1 MLAAELL
8 LVVAAE
14 GADCRR
20 TSLPLLDLFIV
31 LKFLSLHLEVV
42 VFLTASAPLEAHLL
56 LCILAVHKRL
66 NTLLLLLYSHILIKL
81 CQLF

>member
-8 LVVAAE
+8 LVVATE
-14 GADCRR
+14 GADCRW
-20 TSLPLLDLFIV
+20 TCLPMLDFVMV

-56 LCILAVHKRL
+56 LCILAVHERL
-66 NTLLLLLYSHILIKL
+66 NTLLLLLYGHILIKL
-81 CQLF
+81 CHLF

>member
-8 LVVAAE
+8 LVVAAK
-14 GADCRR
+14 GANRRR
-20 TSLPLLDLFIV
+20 TCLPMLDFVMV

>member
-1 MLAAELL
+1 MLDF
-8 LVVAAE
+8 VM
-14 GADCRR
+14 
-20 TSLPLLDLFIV
+20 V

-56 LCILAVHKRL
+56 LCILAVHERL
-66 NTLLLLLYSHILIKL
+66 DTLLLLLYGHILIKL